1 MRKKEIALTVCV
13 ILVIAVIAVLAERA
27 DSYKLQAE
35 HMQTVYKEL
44 QGEHAAA
51 VDRVTELE
59 REINDRNL
67 NYTE

>member
-1 MRKKEIALTVCV
+1 MQKKEIALSICV
-13 ILVIAVIAVLAERA
+13 ILVIAVIAVLAQRV
-27 DSYKLQAE
+27 DSYKREAE

-67 NYTE
+67 NNAE

>member
-1 MRKKEIALTVCV
+1 MRKKEIALTVCI
-13 ILVIAVIAVLAERA
+13 ILVVAVIAVLSERA
-27 DSYKLQAE
+27 NGYKLEAE

-67 NYTE
+67 SNTK